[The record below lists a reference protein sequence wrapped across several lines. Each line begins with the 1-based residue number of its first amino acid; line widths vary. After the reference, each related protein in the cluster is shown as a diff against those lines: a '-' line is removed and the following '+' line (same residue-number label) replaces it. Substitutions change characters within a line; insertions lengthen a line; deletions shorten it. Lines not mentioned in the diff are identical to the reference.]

1 MGEVCD
7 LHIYVRDFATL
18 SGSGIGMFKLYDA
31 SSRIHIH
38 VFDNATISGNIVAT
52 TFVSGSGTPKDNVL
66 IHVYSPTANISQDLI
81 DTGLVTLVFH
91 GIFKQTKQIS
101 SVQSIDDVI
110 TDVTW
115 DDTLK
120 QATYTGTFSGLTVG
134 DWIEVAGMTPSP
146 YNML

>member
-1 MGEVCD
+1 MG
-7 LHIYVRDFATL
+7 I
-18 SGSGIGMFKLYDA
+18 FKLYDA
-31 SSRIHIH
+31 NSRIHIH
-38 VFDNATISGNIVAT
+38 VFDNATVSGNIISQ
-52 TFVSGSGTPKDNVL
+52 TFVSGSGTPKDNVF

-91 GIFKQTKQIS
+91 GIFKQKEQINS
-101 SVQSIDDVI
+101 LQALDDVI
-110 TDVTW
+110 TGVTW

-134 DWIEVAGMTPSP
+134 DWIEVNGMTPSP